1 MSDIVERL
9 RWRAHDGIRP
19 MGETDRLTMLEAA
32 AEITHL
38 RAALSAPPPVVPA
51 GWQLVPVEPHPRL
64 LNVLF
69 GYWLDPV
76 NNLKHRAI
84 AAAEWRSMLAAVPQ
98 APTRRDPADN
108 QSQPQR

>member
-1 MSDIVERL
+1 MSDALRDKLARIALKCCDPDTTDALDKIV
-9 RWRAHDGIRP
+9 
-19 MGETDRLTMLEAA
+19 AA
-32 AEITHL
+32 MD
-38 RAALSAPPPVVPA
+38 RAALSAPPPVVPV

-84 AAAEWRSMLAAVPQ
+84 AAAEWRSMLAAAPQ
-98 APTRRDPADN
+98 APTQRDPADN

>member
-51 GWQLVPVEPHPRL
+51 GWRLVPVEPTPEML
-64 LNVLF
+64 VAINWPNDPA
-69 GYWLDPV
+69 GY
-76 NNLKHRAI
+76 RA
-84 AAAEWRSMLAAVPQ
+84 MLAAAPQ
-98 APTRRDPADN
+98 APTGGAE
-108 QSQPQR
+108 